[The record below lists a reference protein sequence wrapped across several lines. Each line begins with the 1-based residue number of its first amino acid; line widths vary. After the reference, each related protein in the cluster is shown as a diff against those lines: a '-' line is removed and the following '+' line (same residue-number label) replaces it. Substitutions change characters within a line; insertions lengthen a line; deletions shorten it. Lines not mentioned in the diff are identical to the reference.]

1 MKRYPAILASLF
13 NTPQVIQLEKL
24 EQIAAFVAA
33 REHTHPSGVKQEY
46 NKEEHEHLEYCI
58 DVATGETIST
68 AQVPATQ
75 GNRQFVAVLPL
86 FGTLFQHGDMAM
98 DASGGTSTE
107 QWQKQFA
114 KLDANPSVK
123 TIVIET
129 HSPGGQVWGTQEAA
143 DVVRVARDSGR
154 TRIVSVV
161 NSQMASGAIWIGT
174 AANQVFVTPG
184 GEMGSIGVVA
194 MHRDMSGAEAAE
206 GVKTTLIAMP
216 PKKVEGNE
224 FAPLDEGAMAAYQ
237 DRIEQTYQRFVG
249 AMAKNRGVSTARV
262 QGDFGGG
269 GMLKAN
275 EAVAAGLA
283 DGVATMQ
290 EVMDREL
297 SRVKMAGRKSVRNT
311 AALAGL

>member
-1 MKRYPAILASLF
+1 MKRYDAILSALY
-13 NTPQVIQLEKL
+13 NTPQVIYEQKL
-24 EQIAAFVAA
+24 QEIAAFIEYRLAPGA
-33 REHTHPSGVKQEY
+33 TAPKY
-46 NKEEHEHLEYCI
+46 NKEQLDHSAWCI
-58 DVATGETIST
+58 DTAGERVGID
-68 AQVPATQ
+68 QVPAAG

-86 FGTLFQHGDMAM
+86 FGTLFQHGGLEM
-98 DASGGTSTE
+98 DASGGTSTDD
-107 QWQKQFA
+107 WQKAF
-114 KLDANPSVK
+114 KRLDANPSVK

-129 HSPGGQVWGTQEAA
+129 HSPGGQVFGTQEAA
-143 DVVRVARDSGR
+143 DAVRAARDSGR

-224 FAPLDEGAMAAYQ
+224 FAPLDENAMASFE
-237 DRIEQTYQRFVG
+237 DRIQKTYGRFVG
-249 AMAKNRGVSTARV
+249 AMAQNRRVSAAKV
-262 QGDFGGG
+262 ESDFGGG
-269 GMLKAN
+269 GMLKAD
-275 EAVAAGLA
+275 EAVKAGLA
-283 DGVATMQ
+283 DGIATMG
-290 EVMDREL
+290 EVMDREV
-297 SRVKMAGRKSVRNT
+297 SRLKMAGRKSVRNQ